1 MLYINN
7 ISDKLPHNATQID
20 TVSIL
25 DIRYVINATG
35 KIEISIRTNSHI
47 YEEFVRA
54 SSKKP
59 KTKIEI
65 VDVNEIRPNDCFSIL
80 YTEDEQNIFEYW
92 MLMTRTHQHEG
103 ISTTQEP
110 THCPVCQAKLLFDE
124 DGLYCVNSICP
135 AQIKMTI
142 RKFLFFASGGQFI
155 YSDFKIFDLMITQ
168 SLLKSPVDL
177 FSMTAHDLF
186 AVGCRFDF
194 AENMVNSIQ
203 SLRGNVTISQ
213 YLKSLNVNISDF
225 SIFNPLEPNRLAIAE
240 QLIDQSFHS
249 VAEFLDWWK
258 FIIITPG
265 QSPEPYMNETTFI
278 AINNYLNYPENLK
291 IFYELDS
298 LGLFKY
304 I

>member
-7 ISDKLPHNATQID
+7 ISTKLPSDATQIA

-35 KIEISIRTNSHI
+35 KIEISMRTNSPI
-47 YEEFVRA
+47 YEEFVRQ

-59 KTKIEI
+59 KTKIEVI
-65 VDVNEIRPNDCFSIL
+65 DVMEIRPRDQFEIL
-80 YTEDEQNIFEYW
+80 YTEDNQNIFEYW
-92 MLMTRTHQHEG
+92 VLMNRTHSHEG

-124 DGLYCVNSICP
+124 DGLYCVNSVCP

-142 RKFLFFASGGQFI
+142 RKFLFFASNGQFI

-168 SLLKSPVDL
+168 SLLRSPLDL
-177 FSMTAHDLF
+177 FSMTAHDLVS
-186 AVGCRFDF
+186 VGCKYDF
-194 AENMVNSIQ
+194 ADDMVNAIQ
-203 SLRGNVTISQ
+203 SLIGNITISQ

-225 SIFNPLEPNRLAIAE
+225 SVFNPKEPNRLMIND
-240 QLIDQSFHS
+240 QLVDQSFHS
-249 VAEFLDWWK
+249 ISEFLDWWK
-258 FIIITPG
+258 FIITTPG

-298 LGLFKY
+298 LGLFRY
-304 I
+304 L